1 MAKSQAVAAR
11 SRSNWIIHLVLI
23 AASVVMIVPFIWMI
37 LTSFKTVT
45 EATQIPVKI
54 FPANPDWSSYAKAFE
69 KSDFGHYYLN
79 TIFAAFMKT
88 LFPVIFSSM
97 AAYAFARIKFPGRT
111 LLFFIIISVMMV
123 PNPVFYTPQYLLMS
137 NWGLV
142 NTVTA
147 LWICSLVSPFA
158 TFLLRQFFIGI
169 SQELE
174 EAAILDGCNPFQ
186 TFRYIMLPL
195 VKSALVAIVIIQLLW
210 SWNELQWPLIINS
223 SPDKLTLSSGLS
235 TLVSMFST
243 NYPILMAGAIMAV
256 IPMIVLFFLF
266 QKRFIEGVAFSA
278 HKG

>member
-1 MAKSQAVAAR
+1 MTNNQRAGHR
-11 SRSNWIIHLVLI
+11 RSNLIIHTVLI
-23 AASVVMIVPFIWMI
+23 AASIVMIIPFAWMI
-37 LTSFKTVT
+37 LTSLKTVT
-45 EATQIPVKI
+45 EATQIPVII
-54 FPANPDWSSYAKAFE
+54 FPSHPNLSSYAKAFE
-69 KSDFGHYYLN
+69 KSDFAHYYVN
-79 TIFAAFMKT
+79 TVFTAFMKT
-88 LFPVIFSSM
+88 VFPVIFSSM
-97 AAYAFARIKFPGRT
+97 AAYAFARIRFPGRT
-111 LLFFIIISVMMV
+111 ILFFIIISVMMV

-137 NWGLV
+137 KWGLV

-158 TFLLRQFFIGI
+158 MFMLRQFFLGI
-169 SQELE
+169 SKELE

-223 SPDKLTLSSGLS
+223 SPDKLTLSSGLA

-243 NYPILMAGAIMAV
+243 NYPVLMAGAFMAV

>member
-1 MAKSQAVAAR
+1 MANRSQAAR
-11 SRSNWIIHLVLI
+11 RNPNWILHLVLI
-23 AASVVMIVPFIWMI
+23 AASVVMIIPFVWMI

-45 EATQIPVKI
+45 EATQIPVVI
-54 FPANPDWSSYAKAFE
+54 FPSHWNFSSYAKAFE
-69 KSDFGHYYLN
+69 KSDFAHYYLN
-79 TIFAAFMKT
+79 TIFAAAMKT
-88 LFPVIFSSM
+88 VFPVLFSSM
-97 AAYAFARIKFPGRT
+97 AAYAFARIRFPGRT
-111 LLFFIIISVMMV
+111 ILFFVIISVMMV

-137 NWGLV
+137 KWGLV

-147 LWICSLVSPFA
+147 LWICALVSPFA
-158 TFLLRQFFIGI
+158 TFMLRQFFIGI
-169 SQELE
+169 SKELE

-223 SPDKLTLSSGLS
+223 SPDKLTLSSGLA

-243 NYPILMAGAIMAV
+243 NYPILMAGAFMAV

>member
-1 MAKSQAVAAR
+1 MAKSNQAVER
-11 SRSNWIIHLVLI
+11 NVNWIIHVILI
-23 AASVVMIVPFIWMI
+23 AASVVMVIPFGWMI
-37 LTSFKTVT
+37 LTAFKTVT
-45 EATQIPVKI
+45 EATQIPVKV
-54 FPANPDWSSYAKAFE
+54 FPAHPDFSSFKKAFE
-69 KSDFGHYYLN
+69 KTDFTHYFLN
-79 TIFAAFMKT
+79 TAFAALMKT
-88 LFPVIFSSM
+88 VFPVVFSSM

-111 LLFFIIISVMMV
+111 VLFFIIISVMMV
-123 PNPVFYTPQYLLMS
+123 PNPVFYTPQYLLLS
-137 NWGLV
+137 KWGLV

-147 LWICSLVSPFA
+147 LWICALVSPFA
-158 TFLLRQFFIGI
+158 TFMLRQFFLGI
-169 SQELE
+169 SKELE

-223 SPDKLTLSSGLS
+223 SPDKLTLSSGLA

-256 IPMIVLFFLF
+256 IPMIVLFFFF

>member
-1 MAKSQAVAAR
+1 MANNQRAGHR
-11 SRSNWIIHLVLI
+11 RSNLIIHMVLT
-23 AASVVMIVPFIWMI
+23 AASIVMIIPFAWMI
-37 LTSFKTVT
+37 LTSLKTVT
-45 EATQIPVKI
+45 EATQIPVNI
-54 FPANPDWSSYAKAFE
+54 FPSHPNLSNYAKAFE
-69 KSDFGHYYLN
+69 KSDFAHYYVN
-79 TIFAAFMKT
+79 TVFTAFMKT
-88 LFPVIFSSM
+88 VFPVIFSSM
-97 AAYAFARIKFPGRT
+97 AAFAFARIRFPGRT
-111 LLFFIIISVMMV
+111 ILFFIIISVMMV

-137 NWGLV
+137 KWGLV

-158 TFLLRQFFIGI
+158 MFMLRQFFLGI
-169 SQELE
+169 SKELE

-223 SPDKLTLSSGLS
+223 SPDKLTLSSGLA

-243 NYPILMAGAIMAV
+243 NYPVLMAGAFMAV